1 MMLATFAFL
10 TVAFLLEF
18 LGRRRLAA
26 ICLAASLGLTLCL
39 FAWEI
44 YSPDYGFRM
53 PGSKSS
59 WNSAHPSREALDR

>member
-1 MMLATFAFL
+1 MMLAIFALL
-10 TVAFLLEF
+10 TMAFLLDF
-18 LGRRRLAA
+18 FGLRRPSV

-53 PGSKSS
+53 PWLQVGLEQR
-59 WNSAHPSREALDR
+59 APAAGGA

>member
-53 PGSKSS
+53 PWLQVELEQRATVAGG
-59 WNSAHPSREALDR
+59 A

>member
-53 PGSKSS
+53 PWLQVEVEQRPPVAGG
-59 WNSAHPSREALDR
+59 A

>member
-53 PGSKSS
+53 PWLQVQLEQRPPVAGG
-59 WNSAHPSREALDR
+59 A